1 MYISKLNSL
10 MSLLVTIQVRFWETS
25 ITRKN
30 LISKWIVTEIKFY
43 WKNRAI
49 CHCHWQCPNPI
60 QLKKSVQGS
69 CNKGYERFGTTAGMQ
84 CTCIS
89 IFLLCWSVIGKV
101 SIWQS
106 HDLDYIICTG
116 YKIYKDL
123 RYFKV
128 FECWWFTSKRLLV
141 WPVLWCSFSWYWNQ
155 RVEYREKKFPIYTK
169 ISDFL

>member
-1 MYISKLNSL
+1 MNRYRDKILLKKQSDLSLPLTVSKSY
-10 MSLLVTIQVRFWETS
+10 SV
-25 ITRKN
+25 
-30 LISKWIVTEIKFY
+30 
-43 WKNRAI
+43 
-49 CHCHWQCPNPI
+49 
-60 QLKKSVQGS
+60 KKSVQGS
-69 CNKGYERFGTTAGMQ
+69 SNKGYERFGTTAGMQ

-123 RYFKV
+123 RCFKV
-128 FECWWFTSKRLLV
+128 FECWWFASKRLLV

-155 RVEYREKKFPIYTK
+155 RVEYREKKFPIYTR
-169 ISDFL
+169 ISDFLWIEVYRIFNICHGSVYCSYTTWKRVLFVRFA